1 MQRIFVCVCFG
12 ITLLKSI
19 EIRTHD
25 FEKERQIER
34 KIHTKKASRER
45 RKKEEV
51 VVVVSRIQKGTR
63 NDNDDDDDENE
74 MR

>member
-25 FEKERQIER
+25 FQKERQIER

-45 RKKEEV
+45 EEKK
-51 VVVVSRIQKGTR
+51 KK
-63 NDNDDDDDENE
+63 
-74 MR
+74 

>member
-1 MQRIFVCVCFG
+1 MCVCFG

>member
-34 KIHTKKASRER
+34 KIHTKKASR
-45 RKKEEV
+45 
-51 VVVVSRIQKGTR
+51 
-63 NDNDDDDDENE
+63 
-74 MR
+74 

>member
-1 MQRIFVCVCFG
+1 MCVCFG

-45 RKKEEV
+45 ERRKKEEV
-51 VVVVSRIQKGTR
+51 VVVIVSRIQKGTR